1 MKYITEG
8 FSCWKYTLIDGFKE
22 VYERHEVN
30 LATIF
35 ELLAYVFIELL
46 VAPLHAID
54 VIVRGSTWAIEDNLG
69 KPKIVKVESKKE
81 KAL

>member
-8 FSCWKYTLIDGFKE
+8 FDCWKKTLINGFKE

-35 ELLAYVFIELL
+35 ELLVYILIELL
-46 VAPLHAID
+46 VAPIQLIY
-54 VIVRGSTWAIEDNLG
+54 IVVLGAAWAIEDTLG
-69 KPKIVKVESKKE
+69 RPKIEKVESKKE
-81 KAL
+81 RAL